1 MGDIRNF
8 LHPKQKCHL
17 CWSHFKFTPF
27 TAIRHSYSIS
37 QVYSSLILLGDY
49 FKLFLPSTCKLTFSW
64 WVCFH
69 LAEKKKN
76 PKKFSTNSHYDTWGT
91 LRVYTLPSSCY
102 RMMGLWSEQR
112 TLHLFVHQ
120 IPFFLIYSKTSPQHF
135 SSLLSAF
142 PSLLDHSHQQTNI
155 YKFFIKKYPIL
166 LPYSPL
172 ATAPLYFLPFTENF
186 LLKSC
191 LYLHSSYFLFYS
203 MQLS

>member
-1 MGDIRNF
+1 MS
-8 LHPKQKCHL
+8 LL
-17 CWSHFKFTPF
+17 PF
-27 TAIRHSYSIS
+27 
-37 QVYSSLILLGDY
+37 G
-49 FKLFLPSTCKLTFSW
+49 W
-64 WVCFH
+64 
-69 LAEKKKN
+69 KKNN

-155 YKFFIKKYPIL
+155 YKFFIKKIPNLAAIFSFSYCPSLFSPIYRKFSFKKLPIFTL
-166 LPYSPL
+166 LLFSL
-172 ATAPLYFLPFTENF
+172 LFNAIELNLTTRFTKIALREITSASWVAKFGLNSQF
-186 LLKSC
+186 
-191 LYLHSSYFLFYS
+191 SSYLTS
-203 MQLS
+203 L